1 MYNKCVTR
9 MLTLNI
15 GGKVVGTRY
24 TSNTECVQL
33 HPQLFKLDQSEKP
46 LLGIDQWQRRL

>member
-9 MLTLNI
+9 TLTLNI

-33 HPQLFKLDQSEKP
+33 HPQLFYVDQSQSS
-46 LLGIDQWQRRL
+46 LLETDQ